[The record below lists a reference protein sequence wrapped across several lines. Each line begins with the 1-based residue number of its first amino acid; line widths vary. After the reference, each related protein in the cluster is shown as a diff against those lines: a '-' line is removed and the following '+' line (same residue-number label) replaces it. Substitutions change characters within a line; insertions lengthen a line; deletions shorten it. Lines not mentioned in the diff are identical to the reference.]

1 MDFQYSREVESG
13 GYETHDLDGDI
24 PLRIHKDQVLEFDGA
39 LHAQK
44 DWTSHICDVTGYKGG
59 LGDPYSFIAVC
70 VPECLPDRLELISY
84 ANEFAFL
91 YDDKMESFDLK
102 KDLKE
107 ETTQMLDA
115 FGDNAHDRRASDNT
129 TPEKRLQA
137 QMLSEMMA
145 IDPSR
150 AVTSMKAWAKF
161 VQLASQTRS
170 SPFETLEEYVPA
182 RVIDAG
188 ELIWFGTLTFGMAL
202 TIPDHEYDTCME
214 MARDGVQLANII
226 QCPSYAALGLTNDLF
241 SWEKER
247 HDAKVAGL
255 DYVFN
260 VIWVLMKE
268 KGVREAD
275 AKKLCR
281 SEIKSYV
288 SSFKKTVADA
298 KNDETLSKDLKVY
311 LEAVLYSI
319 VGNLVWSIHC
329 PRYKGF

>member
-1 MDFQYSREVESG
+1 MEFQYSTEVEHR
-13 GYETHDLDGDI
+13 GYETHGLDGGI
-24 PLRIHKDQVLEFDGA
+24 PLRVHKDQALEFDGA
-39 LHAQK
+39 LRAQE
-44 DWTSHICDVTGYKGG
+44 DWTSHVRDVTGYKGG

-102 KDLKE
+102 KDLNE
-107 ETTQMLDA
+107 ETAEMLDA
-115 FGDNAHDRRASDNT
+115 FGDNALDPRATDNT

-145 IDPSR
+145 IDQSR
-150 AVTSMKAWAKF
+150 AITSMKAWARF

-170 SPFETLEEYVPA
+170 APFETLEEYVPA

-202 TIPDHEYDTCME
+202 TIPDHEYDMCME
-214 MARDGVQLANII
+214 MARDG
-226 QCPSYAALGLTNDLF
+226 YAALGLTNDLY

-247 HDAKVAGL
+247 HDAKIAGL

-260 VIWVLMKE
+260 GIWVIMKE
-268 KGVREAD
+268 RSVCEAN
-275 AKKLCR
+275 AKELCR

-288 SSFKKTVADA
+288 STFQKTVADA
-298 KNDETLSKDLKVY
+298 KDDDTLSKDLKAY
-311 LEAVLYSI
+311 LEAILYSI
-319 VGNLVWSIHC
+319 VGNLVWSIYC
-329 PRYKGF
+329 PRYREF